1 MKDSKRFRV
10 QLCRRGRFSVKA
22 PCLKTQS
29 RTEGRHSQVTAA
41 GAAAALMNLVHIIS
55 RNVTTSYAVLGSFL
69 ESTVSPTSCLA
80 VSTTTSSPSSTK
92 SLWSDNMWPTKAR
105 YFFFF
110 FYGWNFQEQ
119 NSTEHVHV
127 QAVSQLAFEFCHL
140 IFIYY
145 HLSSH
150 ATKEAFTWLAL
161 FSSVTLG

>member
-1 MKDSKRFRV
+1 MKDSKKFRV

-110 FYGWNFQEQ
+110 LRLEFPRTEQ
-119 NSTEHVHV
+119 HRARPCSSCVSTCIWILPFNLH
-127 QAVSQLAFEFCHL
+127 
-140 IFIYY
+140 I
-145 HLSSH
+145 LSFVLSCN
-150 ATKEAFTWLAL
+150 
-161 FSSVTLG
+161 